1 MGGMGMPQGPAPMWA
16 GFGGGPPTAQG
27 AASALQ
33 PALAPGGARL
43 VALSHYVSAARVAA
57 FDKNVLLVAQD
68 EFPQATNMDTA
79 RQMQVNPALTCKVC
93 GLLGH
98 TLDACGFSGTIPGEL
113 NLPQVLDL
121 PGGWK
126 ILTPRQARK
135 QRLVT
140 KARAKLPDKEV
151 GVS

>member
-1 MGGMGMPQGPAPMWA
+1 MGWVR
-16 GFGGGPPTAQG
+16 GGPPTAQG

-68 EFPQATNMDTA
+68 EFPQTTNMDHA
-79 RQMQVNPALTCKVC
+79 KMMQVNPALTCKCC

-98 TLDACGFSGTIPGEL
+98 SVDQCGYTATMPGEL

-140 KARAKLPDKEV
+140 KAHAKLPDKEV

>member
-1 MGGMGMPQGPAPMWA
+1 MPPAP
-16 GFGGGPPTAQG
+16 
-27 AASALQ
+27 
-33 PALAPGGARL
+33 
-43 VALSHYVSAARVAA
+43 
-57 FDKNVLLVAQD
+57 
-68 EFPQATNMDTA
+68 ATSNSP
-79 RQMQVNPALTCKVC
+79 RSNFK
-93 GLLGH
+93 
-98 TLDACGFSGTIPGEL
+98 TLDSCGYTATIPGEL

-140 KARAKLPDKEV
+140 KAHAKLPDKEV

>member
-1 MGGMGMPQGPAPMWA
+1 MGGMAMPQGPAPMWA
-16 GFGGGPPTAQG
+16 GFGGPPLTVQG

-68 EFPQATNMDTA
+68 EFPQATNMDTS
-79 RQMQVNPALTCKVC
+79 RQMQVNPALTCKCC

-98 TLDACGFSGTIPGEL
+98 ALDACGFTATLPGEL

-140 KARAKLPDKEV
+140 KAHAKLPDKEV

>member
-68 EFPQATNMDTA
+68 EFPQATNMDYA
-79 RQMQVNPALTCKVC
+79 KQMQVNPSLTCKCC

-98 TLDACGFSGTIPGEL
+98 SVDQCGYTATMPGEL

-140 KARAKLPDKEV
+140 KAHAKLPDKEV

>member
-1 MGGMGMPQGPAPMWA
+1 MAMPQGPAPMWP

-43 VALSHYVSAARVAA
+43 VALSHYVCAARVAA

-68 EFPQATNMDTA
+68 EFPQATNMDYA
-79 RQMQVNPALTCKVC
+79 KQMQVNPSLTCKCC

-98 TLDACGFSGTIPGEL
+98 SVDQCGYTATMPGEL

-140 KARAKLPDKEV
+140 KAHAKLPDKEV

>member
-1 MGGMGMPQGPAPMWA
+1 MGGMRMPQCPPPMWA
-16 GFGGGPPTAQG
+16 GFGGPPLTVQG

-33 PALAPGGARL
+33 PAL

-79 RQMQVNPALTCKVC
+79 RQMQVNPALTCKCC

-98 TLDACGFSGTIPGEL
+98 SVESCGFSGTIHGEL
-113 NLPQVLDL
+113 NLLQVLDL

-126 ILTPRQARK
+126 ILTPRQARA

-140 KARAKLPDKEV
+140 KAHAKLPDKEV

>member
-1 MGGMGMPQGPAPMWA
+1 M
-16 GFGGGPPTAQG
+16 
-27 AASALQ
+27 Q

-57 FDKNVLLVAQD
+57 FDKTVLLVAQD
-68 EFPQATNMDTA
+68 EFPQATNMDSG
-79 RQMQVNPALTCKVC
+79 RKSMQVNPAFTCSCC

-98 TLDACGFSGTIPGEL
+98 ELEACGYTASIPGEL

-126 ILTPRQARK
+126 ILTPRQARA

-140 KARAKLPDKEV
+140 KAHAKLPDKEV